1 MTGAI
6 LTPERATRSAYVILV
21 DLAQTPAITGG
32 GVYEDVIVRTPE
44 GWRFKKRDEKGLD
57 QAATRRLSPVVLPA
71 RQHATERELPP
82 IHDITTDTDD
92 PRVCRCTGV
101 VKLQQTEAT

>member
-1 MTGAI
+1 M
-6 LTPERATRSAYVILV
+6 
-21 DLAQTPAITGG
+21 
-32 GVYEDVIVRTPE
+32 IVRTPE

-92 PRVCRCTGV
+92 PVFVAVLAWPSFSKRRQHKTAA
-101 VKLQQTEAT
+101 QR